1 MIKLKNNKNIAV
13 TFNGMILP
21 PLASISMTKEDW
33 SKLYAMKAIRECIA
47 LGYMTA
53 ETIVETRKKFTNN
66 NNKEKE

>member
-13 TFNGMILP
+13 TFDGMILP

-33 SKLYAMKAIRECIA
+33 GKLYAKKAIRECIA

-53 ETIVETRKKFTNN
+53 ETIVETKKKSTN